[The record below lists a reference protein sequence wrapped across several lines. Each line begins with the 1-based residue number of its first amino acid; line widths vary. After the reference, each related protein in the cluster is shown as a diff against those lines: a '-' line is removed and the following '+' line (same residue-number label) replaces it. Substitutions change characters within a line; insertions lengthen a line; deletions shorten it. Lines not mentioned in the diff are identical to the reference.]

1 MPQNTGNNTFDQM
14 DGQQP
19 FAKRTVSWA
28 FNLGLIILAMGMF
41 AGWYFAADDGA
52 RPLEK
57 VEAEGAAPAA
67 AEMDMDI
74 DIVPPAPQD
83 NVAQS
88 DQSWLDRIMLDMVQS
103 IRGQTKQG
111 AQDIKPGLA
120 PEYFD
125 GKIVDFDG
133 HTAGDVRAVIHREN
147 GIKKVYFALDQSL
160 TPSNRPRH
168 FQIAYD
174 EVEIVTDNG
183 ATFIQLNK
191 EQTKALAKF
200 LYDTGAVDNAAGNRS
215 AQGGL

>member
-1 MPQNTGNNTFDQM
+1 MTQNTSNNTFDQM

-41 AGWYFAADDGA
+41 AGWYFAADDGV
-52 RPLEK
+52 PLEK
-57 VEAEGAAPAA
+57 VETEHAAPAA
-67 AEMDMDI
+67 EEMDM

-83 NVAQS
+83 NMAQS
-88 DQSWLDRIMLDMVQS
+88 DQSWLDRIMVGMVQS
-103 IRGQTKQG
+103 IRGQTKTG

-147 GIKKVYFALDQSL
+147 GLKKFYFTLDQSL
-160 TPSNRPRH
+160 TPSNRPRN

-174 EVEIVTDNG
+174 EVEIVTENG
-183 ATFIQLNK
+183 ATFLQLNK